1 MSDQPAN
8 PNTDAKPHQPEAGQ
22 PSRRG
27 AIGAIVGALA
37 AVGAAGSLS
46 ASPRP
51 EAMAAETGTPELD
64 ALDRLTVKPTNLSMQ
79 PRVTYLGGP
88 TFLIEIGRFRLVTD
102 PGFDPQGTER
112 NEGPGHL
119 LTKVMAP
126 PIPVDRIGPVDAVLL
141 SHAQHLDNLD
151 NEGRR
156 LLARVGT
163 TITTPAS
170 AEMKLPGKKVKGL
183 ATWASTEI
191 TNAAGERLKITAMP
205 AVHTSNPAL
214 REAVGEV
221 TGFMLEWQ
229 GARAETFYIS
239 GDTVWIDEMN
249 EIARQ
254 YKVNAAILHLGAA
267 NVPAVGDNFLTMSS
281 AEGVR
286 LAQTLGLKEVY
297 PAHFEGWRHFSQ
309 GSWFIAREF
318 ERAGLTSA
326 LRVLKPGE
334 AANVAV

>member
-102 PGFDPQGTER
+102 PGFDPGTER
-112 NEGPGHL
+112 NEGPATSSPRSWPHRSPSIGL
-119 LTKVMAP
+119 ALWTRCCSATPSTSTTSTTRAP
-126 PIPVDRIGPVDAVLL
+126 P
-141 SHAQHLDNLD
+141 
-151 NEGRR
+151 
-156 LLARVGT
+156 ARVGT

-249 EIARQ
+249 EIARR

-297 PAHFEGWRHFSQ
+297 PAHFEGWRHWRELVHCP
-309 GSWFIAREF
+309 GSSR
-318 ERAGLTSA
+318 R
-326 LRVLKPGE
+326 PD
-334 AANVAV
+334 